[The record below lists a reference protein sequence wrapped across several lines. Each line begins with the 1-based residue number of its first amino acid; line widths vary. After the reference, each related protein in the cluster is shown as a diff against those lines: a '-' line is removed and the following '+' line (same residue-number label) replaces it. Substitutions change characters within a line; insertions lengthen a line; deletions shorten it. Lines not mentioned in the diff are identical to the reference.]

1 METDIK
7 DMSQK
12 LEYIYKRQCKGEKV
26 KLEISAELT
35 RKRNSRNRKQ
45 QQKQKSNYQTQGNFP
60 ELQVSVMI

>member
-1 METDIK
+1 METGIK

-12 LEYIYKRQCKGEKV
+12 LEYIHKRQCKGEKV

-35 RKRNSRNRKQ
+35 SKRNSRNRK